1 MNPGFLC
8 SSGFFF
14 RSSRQIVE
22 RFLGEKIDICGGFG
36 VFIYLLCHHPLLR
49 FVVLLGDYLTLL
61 RHVETFLESLLVH
74 DVGIK
79 RLCMTYFCSFSE
91 SSICSFHRASNG
103 FHSVQGQS

>member
-8 SSGFFF
+8 SSRFFSIF
-14 RSSRQIVE
+14 APDSGTIP
-22 RFLGEKIDICGGFG
+22 GGKIDMCGGFG

-49 FVVLLGDYLTLL
+49 FVVLLGDHSTLL
-61 RHVETFLESLLVH
+61 RHAETFLEGLLVH
-74 DVGIK
+74 DVGIE
-79 RLCMTYFCSFSE
+79 RLCTTYFCSFSE